1 MASKRGRPILEDDR
15 DAATELRR
23 MRTRERMRQL
33 RQRQREANNS
43 TLARSTE
50 QLAQGEQIIN
60 FTTSTEED
68 AAATL
73 LQLGLRVQDLTLPQN
88 PAEADLQRDAVDA
101 DEHHE
106 LYPNIEK
113 AQDDVKESQRRVH
126 PGFFRQFARRPPQE
140 QEQEGAPQGQ
150 TPLARYFPSLPAK
163 NSTENT
169 TTRRVS
175 SPARDVLL
183 QTLVAGPSTIEAEP
197 YNDEPSAESLAVA
210 SQQEHTPNR
219 TRQEFRIE
227 GSTEGVNSNAN
238 YSRND
243 IQPDEELVNRGLGSE
258 DLLGLEQLPGPED
271 NRSDSESHISF
282 ASEHASLHIEEGNV
296 HETTAHDLVVQKL
309 YDELVHGFHGCTQN
323 EHHGLGFSRPDF
335 PLRVRPSE
343 MENNY
348 FLYYNIY
355 NKQFYTTLSLQNIE
369 ESYCYCVCH
378 RRSYRFCGGYE
389 AGC

>member
-113 AQDDVKESQRRVH
+113 AQDDVRESQRRVH

-219 TRQEFRIE
+219 TRQECRIV
-227 GSTEGVNSNAN
+227 GSMEGVNSNVN
-238 YSRND
+238 YS
-243 IQPDEELVNRGLGSE
+243 
-258 DLLGLEQLPGPED
+258 
-271 NRSDSESHISF
+271 
-282 ASEHASLHIEEGNV
+282 
-296 HETTAHDLVVQKL
+296 
-309 YDELVHGFHGCTQN
+309 
-323 EHHGLGFSRPDF
+323 
-335 PLRVRPSE
+335 
-343 MENNY
+343 
-348 FLYYNIY
+348 
-355 NKQFYTTLSLQNIE
+355 
-369 ESYCYCVCH
+369 
-378 RRSYRFCGGYE
+378 
-389 AGC
+389 

>member
-113 AQDDVKESQRRVH
+113 AQDDVRESQRRVH
-126 PGFFRQFARRPPQE
+126 PGFFRQFARRH
-140 QEQEGAPQGQ
+140 
-150 TPLARYFPSLPAK
+150 LK
-163 NSTENT
+163 NKNKK
-169 TTRRVS
+169 
-175 SPARDVLL
+175 
-183 QTLVAGPSTIEAEP
+183 
-197 YNDEPSAESLAVA
+197 
-210 SQQEHTPNR
+210 
-219 TRQEFRIE
+219 
-227 GSTEGVNSNAN
+227 
-238 YSRND
+238 
-243 IQPDEELVNRGLGSE
+243 GL
-258 DLLGLEQLPGPED
+258 
-271 NRSDSESHISF
+271 H
-282 ASEHASLHIEEGNV
+282 
-296 HETTAHDLVVQKL
+296 
-309 YDELVHGFHGCTQN
+309 
-323 EHHGLGFSRPDF
+323 
-335 PLRVRPSE
+335 RVRPRLHDTFPHSQQR
-343 MENNY
+343 
-348 FLYYNIY
+348 I
-355 NKQFYTTLSLQNIE
+355 
-369 ESYCYCVCH
+369 V
-378 RRSYRFCGGYE
+378 RRTRRHDV
-389 AGC
+389 